1 MIRRPPRSTLFPYT
15 TLFRSDN
22 GKTYNILELD
32 GGGEPV
38 FLVFN
43 VEKIDEAILKLGER
57 DFIKFSNSYSNNENN
72 NNSTQSYNDSIDKLK
87 EYYRQKLKLPD
98 EYSSDDYEIPSSG
111 GFLDTKNIQPNGGL
125 QLTQPRFIDE
135 KYNGNDFSGEETYVE
150 DFIKYNIIT
159 NLFFWLTLVCIFLTV
174 KIFIKN

>member
-1 MIRRPPRSTLFPYT
+1 MKIILFFLFTTHTFTVNYNDLAEFNTLNQDGYQIDST
-15 TLFRSDN
+15 
-22 GKTYNILELD
+22 K
-32 GGGEPV
+32 
-38 FLVFN
+38 
-43 VEKIDEAILKLGER
+43 
-57 DFIKFSNSYSNNENN
+57 
-72 NNSTQSYNDSIDKLK
+72 SYNDSIDKLK

-111 GFLDTKNIQPNGGL
+111 GFLDTKNIQPSGGL

-159 NLFFWLTLVCIFLTV
+159 NLFFWLTLVCLFLTV
-174 KIFIKN
+174 KIFIKNK